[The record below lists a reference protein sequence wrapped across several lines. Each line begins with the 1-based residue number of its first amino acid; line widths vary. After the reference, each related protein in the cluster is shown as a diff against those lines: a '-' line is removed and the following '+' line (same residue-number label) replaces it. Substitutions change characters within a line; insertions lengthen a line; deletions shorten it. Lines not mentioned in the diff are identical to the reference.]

1 MAKGTVVAPESEAVV
16 AAFGAYQL
24 TQRRLAPLTVQ
35 MDSYEIR
42 VFLAWRAAKGLGSLE
57 QMGPDEL
64 VEFVV
69 EQARRVASRTMGTY
83 IGALRGFVRFL
94 YATGVTGSDPSGVL
108 PSVPAVRFT
117 GIPKAVDATTVAA
130 MLGACDRSRPGGR
143 RDFAILSLM
152 VRLGL
157 RAVEISRMT
166 LDDFDWRSGEV
177 VIHGKGGRLDR
188 LPIPADVGEA
198 LVDYIR
204 HGRRG
209 AVCREVFIQATG
221 APVAMSRNAVVFV
234 SRTTSERAGVTRVA
248 GHRLRHTAATAML
261 AGGASMREVGQ
272 VLRHDDDTTT
282 SIYAKADQAS
292 LSLLARPWPGTRS

>member
-1 MAKGTVVAPESEAVV
+1 MAKGIVVAPELETVV

-24 TQRRLAPLTVQ
+24 AQRRLASLTVQ

-42 VFLAWRAAKGLGSLE
+42 AFLAWRAAKGLGGLE
-57 QMGPDEL
+57 QLGPDEL
-64 VEFVV
+64 LEFVRV
-69 EQARRVASRTMGTY
+69 QAAGVAPRTMGTY
-83 IGALRGFVRFL
+83 IGALRGFVQFL
-94 YATGVTGSDPSGVL
+94 YATGVTGSDLSGVL

-117 GIPKAVDATTVAA
+117 GMAKAVDAVTVAA
-130 MLGACDRSRPGGR
+130 LLGSCDRSRANGR
-143 RDFAILSLM
+143 RDFAILLLM

-157 RAVEISRMT
+157 RAIEISRMT
-166 LDDFDWRSGEV
+166 LDDIDWRSGEM
-177 VIHGKGGRLDR
+177 VIRGKGGRLDR

-204 HGRRG
+204 HGRRESD
-209 AVCREVFIQATG
+209 CREMFVQAIG

-234 SRTTSERAGVTRVA
+234 SRTASARAGVERVA

-282 SIYAKADQAS
+282 SIYAKADQTS
-292 LSLLARPWPGTRS
+292 LSLLVRPWPGARR